1 MKKLDFA
8 GVLAALVAAVMNRAV
23 LLMMNPFG
31 IAYFVSA
38 YTHGSVK
45 LLLIAGTAAG
55 MATALPVKMF
65 LKYMGIIA
73 GVIVIE
79 KLLKICRKK
88 AEPWVMAVMAGI
100 LTGLAGTAYTL
111 GMHGSYIEST
121 QRAVLVNALEGV
133 MTGCLVLIFDKGVRI
148 IYQKEKQ
155 AAVDNEAQL
164 SLGCIIGVAVYAI
177 CGYGLEKYSV
187 TEAVMFFL
195 LLFVGYKYG
204 SAASAVAGAFA
215 GTAVAFLQKDVSMVG
230 LLCITGAVAGTF
242 KGKSR
247 ITGTA
252 ATMAAA
258 GFMGWLGAGYMLKMT
273 TVRGILAASVCFLLM
288 PKRIFEIP
296 AQTRQLPKHFVR
308 TQQLM
313 LNEQTKKRLKEFSES
328 FKKLSRTFNEGVRPR
343 SCKRQ

>member
-111 GMHGSYIEST
+111 GMHGFYIEST

-187 TEAVMFFL
+187 TEAVMFIL

-258 GFMGWLGAGYMLKMT
+258 GFMGWLGAGYMLK
-273 TVRGILAASVCFLLM
+273 
-288 PKRIFEIP
+288 
-296 AQTRQLPKHFVR
+296 
-308 TQQLM
+308 
-313 LNEQTKKRLKEFSES
+313 
-328 FKKLSRTFNEGVRPR
+328 
-343 SCKRQ
+343 